1 MYYVYVILGII
12 LRSFVFQVN
21 DGNDDWKELIHP
33 EKYGLSQTQNF
44 YIEVYLRALVVV
56 IYPNVLVFL

>member
-44 YIEVYLRALVVV
+44 YIKVY
-56 IYPNVLVFL
+56 